1 MGVGYWVTVSGSV
14 TTVPDRSKIK
24 GKRDYTILALLLD
37 CALRRQELIC
47 LDVDGIEMR
56 EGRSVARSLWTGGR
70 VRNHGD
76 STRGQARNRRLDGL
90 RSILVV
96 PDRGGFRRRVT
107 LVL

>member
-1 MGVGYWVTVSGSV
+1 LGVGYWVTVSGSV

-70 VRNHGD
+70 VRTMAIPLGVKHGTD
-76 STRGQARNRRLDGL
+76 AWMVFVQSW
-90 RSILVV
+90 
-96 PDRGGFRRRVT
+96 
-107 LVL
+107 